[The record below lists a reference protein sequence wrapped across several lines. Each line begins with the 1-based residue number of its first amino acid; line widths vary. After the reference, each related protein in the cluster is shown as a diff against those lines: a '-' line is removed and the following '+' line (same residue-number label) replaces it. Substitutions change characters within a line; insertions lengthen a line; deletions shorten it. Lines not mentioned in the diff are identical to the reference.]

1 MSDMRIKIFNPAE
14 LENLQKQF
22 EGYKIT
28 GHIEVGIDGTW
39 FVIDRIE
46 PKEAY

>member
-1 MSDMRIKIFNPAE
+1 MRIKIEEPIDFK
-14 LENLQKQF
+14 NLQKQF

-39 FVIDRIE
+39 FVIDKIE
-46 PKEAY
+46 PKEVY